1 VERTI
6 HDERAWRG
14 RCRMHDRIPL
24 RKRCNGR
31 ERRDPE
37 LEISDVRS
45 LDKFQR
51 LQHLDKRDR
60 VAVIILINGVL
71 ASRAVE
77 SAIASTR

>member
-1 VERTI
+1 MHLAAILRVST
-6 HDERAWRG
+6 DELLLG
-14 RCRMHDRIPL
+14 RKP
-24 RKRCNGR
+24 GGA
-31 ERRDPE
+31 E
-37 LEISDVRS
+37 LEISDVRL

-60 VAVIILINGVL
+60 EAVIILIDGVL